1 MSIDLLIMIS
11 LALLILAGLAWS
23 WMTIQGLQN
32 KLSNHTKSF
41 DKLMQ
46 INYQLN
52 KELSELKKELNSV
65 AMTAASSSRSGAA
78 FSLEEITRRID
89 ARINEALASR
99 VMPMLESLRR
109 LESSVD
115 DFTNDHEE
123 RMLDLE
129 ERTKSIGKITPP
141 SFSAEEDK
149 IESLFNAGKSAEE
162 IARDM
167 HITVGKVNMVLRL
180 RKLI

>member
-11 LALLILAGLAWS
+11 LTLLILAGLAWG

-65 AMTAASSSRSGAA
+65 AMMTAGSRSGAA
-78 FSLEEITRRID
+78 FSLEEISRRID

-115 DFTNDHEE
+115 DFTNEHEE

-149 IESLFNAGKSAEE
+149 IESLLNAGKSAEE

>member
-11 LALLILAGLAWS
+11 LALLILAGLAWG

-78 FSLEEITRRID
+78 FSLEEISRRID
-89 ARINEALASR
+89 ASINEALASR

>member
-11 LALLILAGLAWS
+11 LTLLILAGLAWG

-65 AMTAASSSRSGAA
+65 VMMTAGSRSGAA
-78 FSLEEITRRID
+78 FSLEEISRRID

-109 LESSVD
+109 LES
-115 DFTNDHEE
+115 
-123 RMLDLE
+123 R
-129 ERTKSIGKITPP
+129 
-141 SFSAEEDK
+141 
-149 IESLFNAGKSAEE
+149 
-162 IARDM
+162 
-167 HITVGKVNMVLRL
+167 
-180 RKLI
+180 

>member
-11 LALLILAGLAWS
+11 LTLLILAGLAWG
-23 WMTIQGLQN
+23 WMTIQALQN

-52 KELSELKKELNSV
+52 KELGELKKELNSV
-65 AMTAASSSRSGAA
+65 AAASSSRSGAA
-78 FSLEEITRRID
+78 FSLEEISRRID

-141 SFSAEEDK
+141 SFSAQEDK
-149 IESLFNAGKSAEE
+149 IENLFNAGKSAEE

>member
-11 LALLILAGLAWS
+11 LTLLILAGLAWG
-23 WMTIQGLQN
+23 WITIQGLQN

-65 AMTAASSSRSGAA
+65 AMMTAGSRSGTA
-78 FSLEEITRRID
+78 FSLEEISRRID

-115 DFTNDHEE
+115 DFTNEHEE

>member
-11 LALLILAGLAWS
+11 LALLILAGLAWG

-65 AMTAASSSRSGAA
+65 AMMTASSRSGVA
-78 FSLEEITRRID
+78 FSLEEISRRID

-115 DFTNDHEE
+115 DFTNEHEE

-167 HITVGKVNMVLRL
+167 HITLGKVNMVLRL

>member
-11 LALLILAGLAWS
+11 FALIILLLLVWGYSIIHA
-23 WMTIQGLQN
+23 MQN
-32 KLSNHTKSF
+32 KLANHTKSF

-52 KELSELKKELNSV
+52 KEVGELKKELQSLSLNHK
-65 AMTAASSSRSGAA
+65 GAA
-78 FSLEEITRRID
+78 FSLDEMTKRID
-89 ARINEALASR
+89 TRINETLATR

-115 DFTNDHEE
+115 EFANEHEE

-129 ERTKSIGKITPP
+129 ERTKSISKITPP
-141 SFSAEEDK
+141 SFEAEEDK
-149 IESLFNAGKSAEE
+149 IASLYQSGQNPET
-162 IARDM
+162 IARSM
-167 HITVGKVNMVLRL
+167 QLSVGKVMMVLRL

>member
-11 LALLILAGLAWS
+11 LALLILAGLAWG

-65 AMTAASSSRSGAA
+65 AMMTASSRSGVA
-78 FSLEEITRRID
+78 FSLEEISRRID

-115 DFTNDHEE
+115 DFTNEHEE

>member
-11 LALLILAGLAWS
+11 LTLLILAGLAWG

-65 AMTAASSSRSGAA
+65 VMTAGSRSGAA

>member
-11 LALLILAGLAWS
+11 LTLLILAGLAWG
-23 WMTIQGLQN
+23 WMTIQALQN

-52 KELSELKKELNSV
+52 KELGELKKELNSV
-65 AMTAASSSRSGAA
+65 AVASGSRSGAA

-141 SFSAEEDK
+141 SFSAQEDK
-149 IESLFNAGKSAEE
+149 IENLFNAGKSAEE

>member
-11 LALLILAGLAWS
+11 LTLLILAGLAWG
-23 WMTIQGLQN
+23 WMTIQALQN

-52 KELSELKKELNSV
+52 KELGELKKELNSV
-65 AMTAASSSRSGAA
+65 AVASSSRSGAA
-78 FSLEEITRRID
+78 FSLEEISRRID

-141 SFSAEEDK
+141 SFSAQEDK
-149 IESLFNAGKSAEE
+149 IENLFNAGKSAEE